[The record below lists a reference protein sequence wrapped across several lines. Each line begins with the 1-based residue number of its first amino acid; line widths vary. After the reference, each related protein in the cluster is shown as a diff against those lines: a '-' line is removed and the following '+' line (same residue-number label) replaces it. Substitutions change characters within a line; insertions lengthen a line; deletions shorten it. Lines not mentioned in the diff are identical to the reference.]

1 MKRLITKLSAFA
13 LVMLLLTGAIAT
25 AHAEEQT
32 LTIND
37 AGAFKAGD
45 KVKFT
50 LNLSET
56 KEDIIG
62 FELRLFYDNEYLQ
75 YQKDTLKAEKFD
87 TLYFNQDIVG
97 KIPMNWTDI
106 GNPVSFADKGEFFSC
121 DFVVRKSGKTK
132 ISYFITELYGED
144 MTYLKSYKFT
154 YDLTVNDKKV
164 VSDGVLPITDD
175 KDTLDTRQS
184 TFINYVDGM
193 GEENSP
199 NKDNHESVVGKQP
212 STIQIVETQVVEA
225 TRYETVNQQGDSGNH
240 VVMMVV
246 IIALVVVAGVTAGV
260 VLFRKKGQKNE
271 NNEP

>member
-1 MKRLITKLSAFA
+1 MKRLIIRLSAFT
-13 LVMLLLTGAIAT
+13 LVMLLLTAAIAP
-25 AHAEEQT
+25 AYAEEQT
-32 LTIND
+32 LKVND
-37 AGAFKAGD
+37 EGTLKVGD

-62 FELRLFYDNEYLQ
+62 FEMRLFYDNEYLQ
-75 YQKDTLKAEKFD
+75 YQKDTLKADKFD

-106 GNPVSFADKGEFFSC
+106 GNPASFATKGEFFSC
-121 DFVVRKSGKTK
+121 DFVVQKPGNTK
-132 ISYFITELYGED
+132 ISYFITELYGDD

-154 YDLTVNDKKV
+154 YDLSVNVKKI
-164 VSDGVLPITDD
+164 VSDAVLPITDD
-175 KDTLDTRQS
+175 QETLQTRQS

-193 GEENSP
+193 GEENTP

-212 STIQIVETQVVEA
+212 STIQVIETQVVEA
-225 TRYETVNQQGDSGNH
+225 TRYEAVNNGSSGNNIVLI
-240 VVMMVV
+240 VVV
-246 IIALVVVAGVTAGV
+246 IALVVVAGVTAAV

-271 NNEP
+271 NPEE

>member
-1 MKRLITKLSAFA
+1 MKRLIIRLSAFT
-13 LVMLLLTGAIAT
+13 LVMLLLTAAIAP
-25 AHAEEQT
+25 AYAEEQT
-32 LTIND
+32 LKVND
-37 AGAFKAGD
+37 EGALKVGD

-62 FELRLFYDNEYLQ
+62 FEMRLFYDNEYLQ
-75 YQKDTLKAEKFD
+75 YQKNSLKADKFD

-106 GNPVSFADKGEFFSC
+106 GNPASFATKGEFFSC
-121 DFVVRKSGKTK
+121 DFVVQKPGETK
-132 ISYFITELYGED
+132 ISYFITELYGDD

-154 YDLTVNDKKV
+154 YDLSVNDKKI
-164 VSDGVLPITDD
+164 VSDAVLPITDD
-175 KDTLDTRQS
+175 QETLQTRQS

-193 GEENSP
+193 GEENTP

-212 STIQIVETQVVEA
+212 STIQVIETQVVEA
-225 TRYETVNQQGDSGNH
+225 TRYEAVNNGSSGNNIVLI
-240 VVMMVV
+240 VVV
-246 IIALVVVAGVTAGV
+246 IALVVVAGVTAAV

-271 NNEP
+271 NPEE